1 MKKKAIIAGL
11 GILALLGAVGLV
23 LSQRGDRLHAKA
35 RKDWKDQAIIE
46 IARRAADT
54 NWLAIET
61 GTLKKGAAQKDADEG
76 AWLTDHLILMTNGE
90 WIVYASKCSKEDRR
104 IHDIFLGR
112 GLNGKWYY
120 STFHFC
126 KRMLVLT
133 VDEQPG
139 SVAQFAETYFLREFD
154 GISDDCLQKTWPPE
168 HGPKLRF
175 PTTSTPPPS
184 ATSGNGGGLK

>member
-1 MKKKAIIAGL
+1 MKKKATIAGL
-11 GILALLGAVGLV
+11 VVLALLGAVGLV
-23 LSQRGDRLHAKA
+23 LTEGGDRLHAKA
-35 RKDWKDQAIIE
+35 RKDWKDRAIIE

-61 GTLKKGAAQKDADEG
+61 GTLKKRAAHEDADEG
-76 AWLTDHLILMTNGE
+76 AWFTDHLILMTNGE

-112 GLNGKWYY
+112 GSDGKWYY

-126 KRMLVLT
+126 VGMVVLRMW
-133 VDEQPG
+133 EQQPA
-139 SVAQFAETYFLREFD
+139 SLAQFVETYFLREFD
-154 GISDDCLQKTWPPE
+154 GISNDCLQKTWPPE

-175 PTTSTPPPS
+175 PSTPAPS
-184 ATSGNGGGLK
+184 Q